1 AMKPAVLHGG
11 DGYIEYGDVGGS
23 YYYSY
28 PRINTSGIVIDNGI
42 EEQVNGISWM
52 DHQWGD
58 AILSEL
64 GWDWFN
70 LQLNDGTELMYY
82 QLRDRNGEVMHEFGT
97 MIDAQGE
104 ASNIEQDSIYIE
116 PLGIWESETSGATYP
131 SGWHFQIDQDISLML
146 SPVVEESE
154 FYIPGSILPVY
165 WEGAVKVSGH
175 GAGNV
180 KQGYGFVEL
189 VGYMSP

>member
-1 AMKPAVLHGG
+1 MLDMTAGESRLKLELEAMKPAVLHGG

-70 LQLNDGTELMYY
+70 LQLNEGSQVIIT
-82 QLRDRNGEVMHEFGT
+82 
-97 MIDAQGE
+97 DAG
-104 ASNIEQDSIYIE
+104 
-116 PLGIWESETSGATYP
+116 
-131 SGWHFQIDQDISLML
+131 
-146 SPVVEESE
+146 
-154 FYIPGSILPVY
+154 
-165 WEGAVKVSGH
+165 
-175 GAGNV
+175 
-180 KQGYGFVEL
+180 GFH
-189 VGYMSP
+189 VGF